1 MQLKEEKTK
10 QLARKE
16 KKKKHTA
23 SEVPTLI
30 YYGIW
35 TFGMLRS
42 ITIKECTNSIRKILN
57 SLI

>member
-1 MQLKEEKTK
+1 VVPGKVWETKMQLKEEKTK

-30 YYGIW
+30 YYGI
-35 TFGMLRS
+35 
-42 ITIKECTNSIRKILN
+42 
-57 SLI
+57 